1 MLDPISNLQTI
12 RESLSKFDLKAKKS
26 LGQNFLLD
34 TEFTDKIA
42 QASAPFNGC
51 VIEIGPGPGGLT
63 RSILLHGAQEVIAIE
78 KDPRAISFLEELK
91 NAAKPRLQIK
101 QADALTQTVWT
112 FGSKPRQII
121 ANLPYNIATQLL
133 ILWLKHINAFDKL
146 TLMFQ
151 KEVAE
156 RIVAQ
161 PGYKNFGRLSVL
173 TNWLTTSEI
182 LFDVPA
188 SAFTP
193 RPKITSTVIQLL
205 PRETPL
211 YQCKIKHLEKVT
223 QIAFNQRRKMLRA
236 SFKQFGGTEMLSS
249 LGIDPQLRP
258 QELSIENFCTLANH
272 MGNHIDKATV

>member
-1 MLDPISNLQTI
+1 MIDPISNLQTL
-12 RESLSKFDLKAKKS
+12 RECLSNLDLKAKKS

-34 TEFTDKIA
+34 TYFTDKIV
-42 QASAPFNGC
+42 QASAPFEGC

-63 RSILLHGAQEVIAIE
+63 RSILLHGAKDVIAIE
-78 KDPRAISFLEELK
+78 KDPRAISFLEELE
-91 NAAKPRLQIK
+91 NAAKPRLKIK
-101 QADALTQTVWT
+101 QADALTQPVWT

-121 ANLPYNIATQLL
+121 ANLPYNIATPLL
-133 ILWLKHINAFDKL
+133 TLWLTHIKAFDKL

-151 KEVAE
+151 KEVAA

-182 LFDVPA
+182 LFEVPA

-193 RPKITSTVIQLL
+193 RPKVTSAVIQFL
-205 PRETPL
+205 PRERPL
-211 YQCKIKHLEKVT
+211 YDCNIKHLEKVT

-236 SFKQFGGTEMLSS
+236 SFKRFGGAEMLSS
-249 LGIDPQLRP
+249 LGINPQLRP
-258 QELSIENFCTLANH
+258 QELSIENFCILANYLEEQ
-272 MGNHIDKATV
+272 ID

>member
-1 MLDPISNLQTI
+1 MLDPISNLETLK
-12 RESLSKFDLKAKKS
+12 ESLSKYDLKAKKA

-34 TEFTDKIA
+34 TDFTDKIA
-42 QASAPFNGC
+42 LASAPFDGC

-63 RSILLHGAQEVIAIE
+63 RSILLHGAKKVIAIE

-91 NAAKPRLQIK
+91 DAAKPRLKIK

-121 ANLPYNIATQLL
+121 ANLPYNVATPLL

-151 KEVAE
+151 KELAE
-156 RIVAQ
+156 RIVAR
-161 PGYKNFGRLSVL
+161 PGYNNFGRLSVL
-173 TNWLTTSEI
+173 TNWLTDSEI
-182 LFDVPA
+182 LFEVPA

-193 RPKITSTVIQLL
+193 RPKVTSAVIQFL
-205 PRETPL
+205 PRKKPL
-211 YQCKIKHLEKVT
+211 YDCTMKHLEIVT

-236 SFKQFGGTEMLSS
+236 SFKQFGGSEMLSS

-258 QELSIENFCTLANH
+258 QELSIKNFCKLANH
-272 MGNHIDKATV
+272 LGNHIDEATV